1 MQLYTPPPSVSFWIL
16 VLFYFISSYTLS
28 YTFSFCEKQ
37 NHKMIAYFMQVWQE
51 IKRKSM
57 LLGLFAYRRYK
68 LLLYV
73 TEKRI
78 HILR

>member
-1 MQLYTPPPSVSFWIL
+1 MQLYPTPLLPFPFEFY
-16 VLFYFISSYTLS
+16 FYFISSYTLS